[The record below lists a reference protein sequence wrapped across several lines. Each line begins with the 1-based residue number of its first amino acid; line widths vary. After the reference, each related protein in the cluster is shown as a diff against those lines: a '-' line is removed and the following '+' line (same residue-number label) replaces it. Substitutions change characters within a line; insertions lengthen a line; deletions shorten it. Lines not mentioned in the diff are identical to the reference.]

1 MRACGAQKSSQ
12 PCPFESK
19 SNHTS
24 NPQNDPQNGFTAQG
38 PSPKLQ
44 HNRLMNLLVE
54 SLGVGGGGGDVS
66 IAGSLVGAGGLLEV
80 LGSRHVSSLSGVVPA
95 QT

>member
-19 SNHTS
+19 TNHTS
-24 NPQNDPQNGFTAQG
+24 NPQNGFTAQG

-44 HNRLMNLLVE
+44 HNRLLNLLVE
-54 SLGVGGGGGDVS
+54 SLSVGGGGGDVS

-80 LGSRHVSSLSGVVPA
+80 LGSSHVSSLSGVVPA